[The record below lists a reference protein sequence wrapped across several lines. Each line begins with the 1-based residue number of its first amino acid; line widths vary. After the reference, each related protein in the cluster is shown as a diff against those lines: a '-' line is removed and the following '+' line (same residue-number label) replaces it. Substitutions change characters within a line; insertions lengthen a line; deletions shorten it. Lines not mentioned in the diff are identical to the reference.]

1 MTATTC
7 TPCHLA
13 LGLLTGSALLWVT
26 LRAWDRRELRREDE
40 RYARKH
46 VLVIPWLREARR

>member
-1 MTATTC
+1 MTATPC

-13 LGLLTGSALLWVT
+13 LGLVAAPALLWAT
-26 LRAWDRRELRREDE
+26 LRAWDRWELRREDE

-46 VLVIPWLREARR
+46 EKVIPWLRETR